1 MKQYPADTITDT
13 DRSPENVL
21 LPSRRATLTT
31 TMSSKAVHSTE
42 FYASQSKAETLRLD
56 LMAQPTGIIS
66 LQALG
71 NTQDATIVDF
81 GAGNSSWLGQQ
92 IEEGGARYIGL
103 DTRPDAVESLATA
116 GLESHILESDGR
128 ANNLPPHCADKIHAR
143 FVLSWLDPGAR
154 KEALEEMFR
163 LVKADGQ
170 LVIIDYNWDAIQGPP
185 ELMTAVKTTIGI
197 MQDFGFDPQ
206 YGTKLDTDIPRTI
219 KNITGELGGDV
230 SYHSPHAEP
239 PFEGTLRDALDI
251 IRQTAESVKS
261 GLMRAEKYADIA
273 RVETALAGLETYA
286 AGHPD
291 APVRLADMVV
301 QTIDV
306 TMLPDERQVM
316 APPKIVPFGEGD
328 YTVLGQ
334 LPRHRGEI
342 VSAESD
348 SAIANLRELQGYAYT
363 KSGLVDKPE
372 RQGKWALSEE
382 IDPPGQVDRSRYFT
396 AIDQNGRPHSCI
408 RYITSDPSGGARSLR
423 AFDSLDEVTQIGLL
437 QQYEDEDIIE
447 ISAFA
452 KDYQAGNLLD
462 VAVAVIGAALEAK
475 QRGYKCALME
485 LRKAQQANI
494 EHVFGTDNFTVLCD
508 SVTIA
513 QDGVN
518 GDEEYVILRADPD
531 TFLPTM
537 LENVEAKLAAN
548 PRPGAR
554 RSGFFATLHQV
565 LETHMRQ

>member
-1 MKQYPADTITDT
+1 MKQYPADTIADT
-13 DRSPENVL
+13 DRSPETVL
-21 LPSRRATLTT
+21 LPDRRATLTT
-31 TMSSKAVHSTE
+31 TMSGKAVHSTE

-71 NTQDATIVDF
+71 SIQDATIVDF

-143 FVLSWLDPGAR
+143 FVLSWLDVGAR
-154 KEALEEMFR
+154 REALEEMFR

-219 KNITGELGGDV
+219 KNITGELGGEV

-239 PFEGTLRDALDI
+239 PFEGTLRDALAI

-273 RVETALAGLETYA
+273 KVETALAKLETYA

-291 APVRLADMVV
+291 APVRLAD
-301 QTIDV
+301 
-306 TMLPDERQVM
+306 
-316 APPKIVPFGEGD
+316 
-328 YTVLGQ
+328 
-334 LPRHRGEI
+334 
-342 VSAESD
+342 
-348 SAIANLRELQGYAYT
+348 
-363 KSGLVDKPE
+363 
-372 RQGKWALSEE
+372 
-382 IDPPGQVDRSRYFT
+382 
-396 AIDQNGRPHSCI
+396 
-408 RYITSDPSGGARSLR
+408 
-423 AFDSLDEVTQIGLL
+423 
-437 QQYEDEDIIE
+437 
-447 ISAFA
+447 
-452 KDYQAGNLLD
+452 
-462 VAVAVIGAALEAK
+462 
-475 QRGYKCALME
+475 
-485 LRKAQQANI
+485 
-494 EHVFGTDNFTVLCD
+494 
-508 SVTIA
+508 
-513 QDGVN
+513 
-518 GDEEYVILRADPD
+518 
-531 TFLPTM
+531 
-537 LENVEAKLAAN
+537 
-548 PRPGAR
+548 
-554 RSGFFATLHQV
+554 
-565 LETHMRQ
+565 